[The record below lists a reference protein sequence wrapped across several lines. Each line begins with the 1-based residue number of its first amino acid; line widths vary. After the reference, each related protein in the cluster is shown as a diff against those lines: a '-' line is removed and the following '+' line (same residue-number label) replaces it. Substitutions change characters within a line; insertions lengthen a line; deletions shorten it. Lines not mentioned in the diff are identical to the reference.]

1 MRNIASALQNQRWGG
16 IIDVGDDVT
25 QAPRN
30 RKCKFVGIYLVKL
43 SLTLSSGYVL
53 YCSNFQKMPNWE
65 KRKETCHCLQLLSVW
80 NIRVN
85 LKIVFAVFRQ
95 HVQAPRK
102 HRGMKYPCC
111 YLSGVWFFCPRN
123 NYIHYALL
131 KLCWYFAYWSL
142 PLKDTSSILH
152 LLAESTPFIYKCRFS
167 LNAMT
172 LVPVLVSSLW
182 NPALTNPLSCLPT
195 LLYRNCTVVH

>member
-43 SLTLSSGYVL
+43 SLTLSWGYVL

-85 LKIVFAVFRQ
+85 LKIVFAVQNSDSMYKRQ
-95 HVQAPRK
+95 GNTEAWNTPAVIYQVCGFSVHGTIIFIMLFWSSAGTLPTDLCLLRT
-102 HRGMKYPCC
+102 PPA
-111 YLSGVWFFCPRN
+111 FC
-123 NYIHYALL
+123 ISQQKA
-131 KLCWYFAYWSL
+131 
-142 PLKDTSSILH
+142 LH
-152 LLAESTPFIYKCRFS
+152 LST
-167 LNAMT
+167 NADF
-172 LVPVLVSSLW
+172 L
-182 NPALTNPLSCLPT
+182 
-195 LLYRNCTVVH
+195 